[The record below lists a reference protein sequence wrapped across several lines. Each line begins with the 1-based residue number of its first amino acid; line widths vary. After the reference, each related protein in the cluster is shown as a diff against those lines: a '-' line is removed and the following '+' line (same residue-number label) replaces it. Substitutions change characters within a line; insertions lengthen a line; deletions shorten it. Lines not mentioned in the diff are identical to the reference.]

1 MAEKDERRA
10 GILGDFSLSQIVA
23 TGLAA
28 ATSFALSAQIGIA
41 GSIIGAV
48 IGAVASSVATQVY
61 RNLLNASAEKL
72 RSLGPDQTARGTAPV
87 PGEVPPTA
95 GETRLMPTPVPADRT
110 RVAASGTPI
119 APPEVI
125 DAAHERQRTR
135 LRRRVAVIATVAAVA
150 VVLAYALVVGL
161 ATPGAGIGPSLSPA
175 EPVVVD
181 ERTEGERAP
190 QADEAPSAGAED
202 EGASE
207 QPTGPADSPA
217 EGGSATG
224 ADDQD
229 ADAQGTGAAQPGTG
243 ADAGAGTGSDSGS
256 GTGTGA
262 GAQGG
267 TGDSADAGADSSG
280 TGGAADA
287 GGSTGAA
294 DPAGQP

>member
-61 RNLLNASAEKL
+61 RNILNASAEKL

-150 VVLAYALVVGL
+150 VVLAYALVVSL
-161 ATPGAGIGPSLSPA
+161 ATQGAGIGPSLSPA

-181 ERTEGERAP
+181 ERTEDERAP

-207 QPTGPADSPA
+207 QPTGPANSPA

-229 ADAQGTGAAQPGTG
+229 DDAQGTGAAQPGTG

-256 GTGTGA
+256 GTGA